1 MEIILKVLL
10 FFSIC
15 TTIYLISS
23 RYVKTYRIINIMC
36 DVKEQYID
44 KFVSKIEKNIQ
55 KKESKSQ
62 VITRI
67 QYLINASGIK
77 GSIPFFNMKILLSI
91 TLISTIVFFIITKNI
106 IKTNVFV
113 QVEGAIL
120 GMLIPFL
127 ILQFMQVKTEDK
139 IDEDIQSLIDE
150 GISYSKTENN
160 LIYILKGIEKYI
172 NGPVKPV
179 ISKLVK
185 EIDRGIIMKEAFR
198 NAEEAVDNIRLKE
211 IFRNLYITSQEDAD
225 YRGVFEKS
233 AAIYRSYYKLKEKG
247 KVKTTNAQREV
258 IILILVCILVVALTL
273 KMLPE
278 ARMIIKSTLIGKLIV
293 AYFVGVFIFAI
304 NRCITIRKFNY

>member
-15 TTIYLISS
+15 TTIYLIGS

-44 KFVSKIEKNIQ
+44 KFVSKIEKKYT
-55 KKESKSQ
+55 KKESESQ
-62 VITRI
+62 LITKI
-67 QYLINASGIK
+67 EYLINASGIK

-91 TLISTIVFFIITKNI
+91 TLISTIVFFIVTKSI
-106 IKTNVFV
+106 IETNVFV
-113 QVEGAIL
+113 QAEGAIF
-120 GMLIPFL
+120 GMLLPFL

-150 GISYSKTENN
+150 GIAYSKTENN

-233 AAIYRSYYKLKEKG
+233 AVIYRSYYKLKEKG

-278 ARMIIKSTLIGKLIV
+278 ARIIIKSTLVGKLIV

-304 NRCITIRKFNY
+304 GRCITIRKFNY